1 MSIYWVCVFVFATG
15 FVIGNKKSEMS
26 DGELKLREEELK
38 IENQKVKNEGLAMEN
53 ENLRIVQRLTYE
65 GVEVKDYVEAIKN
78 ARAKGFETSK
88 D

>member
-1 MSIYWVCVFVFATG
+1 MFASG
-15 FVIGNKKSEMS
+15 FMIGNKRIEMS
-26 DGELKLREEELK
+26 ESELKLREEELK
-38 IENQKVKNEGLAMEN
+38 IEGQKAKNEGLAMEN
-53 ENLRIVQRLTYE
+53 ENLRIVQRLIYE